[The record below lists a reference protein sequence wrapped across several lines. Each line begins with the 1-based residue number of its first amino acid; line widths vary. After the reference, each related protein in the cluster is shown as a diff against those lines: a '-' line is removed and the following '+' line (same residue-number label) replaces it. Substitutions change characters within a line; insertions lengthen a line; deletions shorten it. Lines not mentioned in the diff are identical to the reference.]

1 ARSRTGAEWA
11 GTLGAGGD
19 GAGAGG
25 AAACGAAR
33 TCTERT
39 ATGSRARTE
48 LAGAV
53 SAGRD
58 GVGTG
63 GHVTS
68 VTASEVTTPGMTASG
83 LTAPGLTARRVTA
96 ARVAAAMGDGAG
108 WVGAAVGVGGYCWDV
123 AGRGVG
129 GRAQHGLRLSG
140 GHAAH
145 VVLAEQPFQPGPE
158 RPRLGGRVGALAE
171 QRRQGLGDRGS
182 FVRGTALDGEVERR
196 PERPDV
202 GLGAGVFASGPFGG
216 GVAGRADDHA
226 GL

>member
-1 ARSRTGAEWA
+1 
-11 GTLGAGGD
+11 
-19 GAGAGG
+19 
-25 AAACGAAR
+25 
-33 TCTERT
+33 
-39 ATGSRARTE
+39 
-48 LAGAV
+48 
-53 SAGRD
+53 
-58 GVGTG
+58 GTG

-83 LTAPGLTARRVTA
+83 LTAPGLTAPRVTAPRVTA
-96 ARVAAAMGDGAG
+96 ARVAAARGDGAG

-129 GRAQHGLRLSG
+129 EHAQHGLRLSG
-140 GHAAH
+140 GHAAL
-145 VVLAEQPFQPGPE
+145 VVLVEQPFQHGPE

>member
-1 ARSRTGAEWA
+1 RTAAEWA
-11 GTLGAGGD
+11 GTLGAGGG

-25 AAACGAAR
+25 PAVCGAA
-33 TCTERT
+33 
-39 ATGSRARTE
+39 TGSWTCTE

-53 SAGRD
+53 SAGGD

-63 GHVTS
+63 GPDTS
-68 VTASEVTTPGMTASG
+68 VTTPGMPTSGMTAASV
-83 LTAPGLTARRVTA
+83 TAPG
-96 ARVAAAMGDGAG
+96 VAAARGDGARGDGAG
-108 WVGAAVGVGGYCWDV
+108 WVGAAVGVGCYGRDV

-129 GRAQHGLRLSG
+129 EHAQHGLRLSG
-140 GHAAH
+140 GHAAL
-145 VVLAEQPFQPGPE
+145 VVLVEQPFQHGPE

-202 GLGAGVFASGPFGG
+202 G
-216 GVAGRADDHA
+216 
-226 GL
+226 